1 MRAWIIS
8 LCLSVAA
15 AAPATKP
22 PDRNPSKAE
31 EEQDAQEQDS
41 QEQDSSENASED
53 MQPSEVLERPVQGD
67 RVRTSPE
74 PKAPAEV
81 HSVVKGDTLWDLSQ
95 HYLGSPW
102 YWPKVWSYNP
112 EIANPHWIYP
122 GNRVRFYRAG
132 EEVPSEVEVASEP
145 VGPEEQ
151 VSSPDSINLEH
162 EAGVRVAGKIGYRAQ
177 PGFRVTHQGF
187 VTAKQLQQ
195 SGIIDSSF
203 AETQMLSYP
212 DTVYIKFPKGAPV
225 KHGEKYIV
233 FRTAAELVHP
243 ATKRKY
249 GYLTHILGT
258 VRVVK
263 SSDEFV
269 TADLS
274 PDTWDEVHRGDRIGP
289 AGEQLK
295 EVIERRPND
304 RQLKGYVIGVL
315 IPFLTVLGE
324 HNVVVVDK
332 GRADGVQPGN
342 TFTVVRQ
349 QDPITPKAFLNPA
362 QVQNRHLP
370 VEDVGSCMAIDVK
383 DTATMCLLT
392 RSLREIVY
400 GDRVEMRID
409 SEKEPRAALR

>member
-1 MRAWIIS
+1 MRAWITS

-22 PDRNPSKAE
+22 PDSTPSKAE
-31 EEQDAQEQDS
+31 EEQDS
-41 QEQDSSENASED
+41 QEQESSEDASD
-53 MQPSEVLERPVQGD
+53 VMQPSEVSERPVEGD
-67 RVRTSPE
+67 RVRTTPE
-74 PKAPAEV
+74 PTAPAEV

-95 HYLGSPW
+95 RYLGSPW

-122 GNRVRFYRAG
+122 GNRVRFFRAG
-132 EEVPSEVEVASEP
+132 EEVPSEVEVAAEP
-145 VGPEEQ
+145 VGTDEG

-177 PGFRVTHQGF
+177 PGIRVTHQGF

-195 SGIIDSSF
+195 SGVIDSSF

-212 DTVYIKFPKGAPV
+212 DTVYIKFPKGAAV

-243 ATKRKY
+243 ATKRRY

-263 SSDEFV
+263 SSGEFV
-269 TADLS
+269 SAQLNA
-274 PDTWDEVHRGDRIGP
+274 DTWDEVHRGDLIGP
-289 AGEQLK
+289 AGEQLR

-315 IPFLTVLGE
+315 VPFLTVLGE

-349 QDPITPKAFLNPA
+349 QDPISRKAFLNPA
-362 QVQNRHLP
+362 QVQDRRLP
-370 VEDVGSCMAIDVK
+370 IEDVGSCMAIDVK
-383 DTATMCLLT
+383 DIATMCLLT

-400 GDRVEMRID
+400 GDHVEMRID

>member
-1 MRAWIIS
+1 MRVWIIS
-8 LCLSVAA
+8 LSLSVATA
-15 AAPATKP
+15 AAAAKP
-22 PDRNPSKAE
+22 PDRSPSKAE
-31 EEQDAQEQDS
+31 EEQEA
-41 QEQDSSENASED
+41 QEQDSSEDASEE
-53 MQPSEVLERPVQGD
+53 MQTSEVSEKPVQGEKPAQGG
-67 RVRTSPE
+67 VRTSSE
-74 PKAPAEV
+74 ATAPAEV

-122 GNRVRFYRAG
+122 GNRVRFFRAG
-132 EEVPSEVEVASEP
+132 EEVPSEVDVAAEP
-145 VGPEEQ
+145 LGGEEG

-177 PGFRVTHQGF
+177 PGIRVTHQGF
-187 VTAKQLQQ
+187 LTAKQLEQ
-195 SGIIDSSF
+195 SGFIDSSF

-212 DTVYIKFPKGAPV
+212 DTVYIKFPRGAPV
-225 KHGEKYIV
+225 KHGEKYVV

-243 ATKRKY
+243 ATRRRY

-263 SSDEFV
+263 SSGELV
-269 TADLS
+269 TAQLN

-295 EVIERRPND
+295 EVIQPRPND

-315 IPFLTVLGE
+315 VPFLTTLGE

-349 QDPITPKAFLNPA
+349 QDPISRTACLNPA
-362 QVQNRHLP
+362 RVKNKRLP
-370 VEDVGSCMAIDVK
+370 LEAVGSCIAIDVK
-383 DTATMCLLT
+383 DVATMCLLT

-400 GDRVEMRID
+400 GDRVEMRTE

>member
-1 MRAWIIS
+1 MRAWMLSI
-8 LCLSVAA
+8 CLMFAAEAA
-15 AAPATKP
+15 AQAPQRPPIPPQRPVPPKQQVEQKGDEQDASEEESQDESQEMQDSEVSEHPVKPASPVAPKATKP
-22 PDRNPSKAE
+22 G
-31 EEQDAQEQDS
+31 
-41 QEQDSSENASED
+41 
-53 MQPSEVLERPVQGD
+53 QGD
-67 RVRTSPE
+67 SVVTPGQ
-74 PKAPAEV
+74 V

-122 GNRVRFYRAG
+122 GNRVRFYPAG

-263 SSDEFV
+263 SSDELV

-289 AGEQLK
+289 AG
-295 EVIERRPND
+295 
-304 RQLKGYVIGVL
+304 
-315 IPFLTVLGE
+315 
-324 HNVVVVDK
+324 
-332 GRADGVQPGN
+332 
-342 TFTVVRQ
+342 
-349 QDPITPKAFLNPA
+349 
-362 QVQNRHLP
+362 
-370 VEDVGSCMAIDVK
+370 
-383 DTATMCLLT
+383 
-392 RSLREIVY
+392 
-400 GDRVEMRID
+400 
-409 SEKEPRAALR
+409 